1 MSVTGQFVT
10 VRSVPAPGPA
20 VGLSVAGG
28 APVVGVQYDAVPSLQ
43 IEFMCSRNTVFSLRT
58 RIPSGLSGNLWSS
71 RPWIG
76 TKPGTGPFT
85 PMKRAPVCGRRESS
99 GAKLSK

>member
-43 IEFMCSRNTVFSLRT
+43 IEYMCSRNKNPTET
-58 RIPSGLSGNLWSS
+58 NE
-71 RPWIG
+71 
-76 TKPGTGPFT
+76 KQNQH
-85 PMKRAPVCGRRESS
+85 
-99 GAKLSK
+99 